1 MHGRGSAQPPRSVA
15 AAVPRKTSGR
25 AKRESGRGDRC
36 WVRQSGSGPCG
47 RLVRSQRRFSA
58 NECRG
63 DDACAIPRRLPVER
77 TRRGLHLPG
86 RGVRGAPAVASAGTS
101 RPLSCCGH
109 SIRWRGSC
117 SAGLEANRVSRRAN
131 SWAAGVKG
139 TCLYDPQLACKA
151 ARRGRDGR
159 CRHMLAVSLP

>member
-15 AAVPRKTSGR
+15 AVVPRKTSGR

-58 NECRG
+58 SECRG

-86 RGVRGAPAVASAGTS
+86 RGVRGAPAVASALHLAASVLLRALNSVEGK
-101 RPLSCCGH
+101 LQ
-109 SIRWRGSC
+109 RG
-117 SAGLEANRVSRRAN
+117 AGSQPGFPQGEFVSGGRE
-131 SWAAGVKG
+131 G